1 MRNRA
6 VYLVFVAALVAIVA
20 ACGGSEE
27 SGGNTDTT
35 EAVSTTAAD
44 QSSGAGDGGSTET
57 TAAADTGD
65 DDGAAEVTDQAAAG
79 EAGSFAVNGTE
90 FPVTFLNR
98 CIPFQDEPGNIDL
111 QALAQGQGGKLN
123 LYVAGEFVEVSVDGS
138 GIQEMFGS
146 IAFGDAPV
154 VHDSTIDGDRWTG
167 SATVGDSLGSGD
179 TVDVSW
185 DVAIPAEA
193 IDCSL

>member
-1 MRNRA
+1 MKPVATA
-6 VYLVFVAALVAIVA
+6 V
-20 ACGGSEE
+20 
-27 SGGNTDTT
+27 DT
-35 EAVSTTAAD
+35 TTAAD
-44 QSSGAGDGGSTET
+44 SSGAGNGGSTET

-65 DDGAAEVTDQAAAG
+65 NGGEQAAAG
-79 EAGSFAVNGTE
+79 EGGSFTVNGTE
-90 FPVTFLNR
+90 FAVTFLNR

-146 IAFGDAPV
+146 IAFGNSPV
-154 VHDSTIDGDRWTG
+154 VHDSAVNGDRWTG
-167 SATVGDSLGSGD
+167 SATVGDSLESGD
-179 TVDVSW
+179 TVDITW
-185 DVAIPAEA
+185 DVMIPSEA

>member
-1 MRNRA
+1 MESRIVKNRA
-6 VYLVFVAALVAIVA
+6 VYLVILAVIVIAA
-20 ACGGSEE
+20 ACGGSDET
-27 SGGNTDTT
+27 GGDTT
-35 EAVSTTAAD
+35 EAVDTTTAAD
-44 QSSGAGDGGSTET
+44 SSGAGNGGSTET

-65 DDGAAEVTDQAAAG
+65 NGGEQAAAG
-79 EAGSFAVNGTE
+79 EGGSFTVNGTE
-90 FPVTFLNR
+90 FAVTFLNR

-146 IAFGDAPV
+146 IAFGNSPV
-154 VHDSTIDGDRWTG
+154 VHDSAVNGDRWTG
-167 SATVGDSLGSGD
+167 SATVGDSLESGD
-179 TVDVSW
+179 TVDITW
-185 DVAIPAEA
+185 DVMIPSEA